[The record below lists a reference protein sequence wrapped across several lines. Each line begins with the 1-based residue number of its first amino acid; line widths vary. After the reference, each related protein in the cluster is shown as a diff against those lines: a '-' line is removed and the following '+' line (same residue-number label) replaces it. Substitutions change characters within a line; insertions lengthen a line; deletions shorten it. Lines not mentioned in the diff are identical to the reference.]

1 MFILYALAIG
11 IAAGLLLRGRLE
23 GLASLE
29 FRWAP
34 VLLAA
39 LLVQIILFS
48 GPVSERIGPAGPP
61 LYVLSTGIALG
72 AILRNWRTRG
82 IPLVAL
88 GAGSNLLA
96 IVANGGFMPVSAA
109 ALGDHANAAAGYSN
123 SRLLTQPALAPLT
136 DIFAMPAGMPFANV
150 FSVGDVLIGLGVVVV
165 IVAAM
170 RAPVAPTVAAPEAE
184 SA

>member
-11 IAAGLLLRGRLE
+11 IAAGRLLRGRLE
-23 GLASLE
+23 GLATLE

-34 VLLAA
+34 LLLAA
-39 LLVQIILFS
+39 LLIQIILFS

-72 AILRNWRTRG
+72 AILRNWRIRG

-88 GAGSNLLA
+88 GAASNLLA

-109 ALGDHANAAAGYSN
+109 LLGGHANAAAAYSN
-123 SRLLTQPALAPLT
+123 SRLLTEPALAPLT
-136 DIFAMPAGMPFANV
+136 DIFAMPAGIPFANV

-170 RAPVAPTVAAPEAE
+170 RAPLAPTVAASESE

>member
-1 MFILYALAIG
+1 IG

-88 GAGSNLLA
+88 GAGRDSRRRRARCCHHRLRSSSPRHDGPVGSGVALRRGDRDCPPRRHPRADGGPRNAVPARGA
-96 IVANGGFMPVSAA
+96 IRGRSPSDPRAGGACPNRRE
-109 ALGDHANAAAGYSN
+109 GDPPG
-123 SRLLTQPALAPLT
+123 
-136 DIFAMPAGMPFANV
+136 
-150 FSVGDVLIGLGVVVV
+150 
-165 IVAAM
+165 
-170 RAPVAPTVAAPEAE
+170 
-184 SA
+184 